1 MAGYLEQKLDE
12 IFADWTP
19 NDIRHFGLRAL
30 YRTLADPRLAALTR
44 PARRPQKKKK
54 EAPVRH
60 QCRKCNQWKDASDFY
75 PGDPGICRGCRR
87 RMSRVGYWLEAHP
100 PELADFTCRDC
111 GRVFP
116 GEERSKGGTRLCRGC
131 YRAELL
137 RRKAEAPEVLTCRHC
152 RQEKPKAEFEKYSI
166 TRCRACAILAT
177 RKYRKGKS

>member
-1 MAGYLEQKLDE
+1 M
-12 IFADWTP
+12 
-19 NDIRHFGLRAL
+19 
-30 YRTLADPRLAALTR
+30 
-44 PARRPQKKKK
+44 
-54 EAPVRH
+54 RH

-87 RMSRVGYWLEAHP
+87 RMSRVEYWLEAHP

-116 GEERSKGGTRLCRGC
+116 GAERSKGDTRLCRGC

-152 RQEKPKAEFEKYSI
+152 HREKPKAEFEKYSI
-166 TRCRACAILAT
+166 TRCRACAALAI